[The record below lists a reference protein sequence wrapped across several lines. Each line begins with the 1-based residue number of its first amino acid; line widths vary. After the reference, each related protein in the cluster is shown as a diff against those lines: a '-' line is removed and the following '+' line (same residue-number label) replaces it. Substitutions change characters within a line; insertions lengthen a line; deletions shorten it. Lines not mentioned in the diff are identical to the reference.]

1 MEVRYATEVALEK
14 TDAKVERNTQDIS
27 EIKADITKV
36 FTMFENFKDLPATM
50 NSLDKTLVAVQG
62 ELSRMNEKINEQGD
76 DIEKQKER
84 GKVDILGWFSKNWWG
99 IVFAAATIFL
109 IIKDSLS

>member
-1 MEVRYATEVALEK
+1 MEVRYVTEVALEK

>member
-27 EIKADITKV
+27 EIKGGYHKM

-62 ELSRMNEKINEQGD
+62 ELSRMNEKNKRARRRYREA
-76 DIEKQKER
+76 ER
-84 GKVDILGWFSKNWWG
+84 ARKGRYTWMVFGKIGG
-99 IVFAAATIFL
+99 G
-109 IIKDSLS
+109 